1 LLKICINSTFS
12 ARINDCTLTRTKNLN
27 INEDTKK
34 KIYKILEDPH
44 TSDLKEISAEEL
56 DQVQNV
62 FSFGRCEYFLKQ
74 TGLIQKLPQ
83 QRKKE
88 LEQFID
94 SRKINSFK
102 IFSEF
107 IKVAQALNSKKI
119 IFIPLKGL
127 HLNLEIYKNLSL
139 RNIRDIDLLIKK
151 ESLTSYLECL
161 FSIGYKFKNSDI
173 QPKDFKYSDYHYDIP
188 VLINENGIH
197 VETHLKIIDAKF
209 NQLIFEKS
217 YKKKYSDTLYLDFMS
232 NENLIIH
239 LIYHGTIKNG
249 FDNGL
254 ISIFDVMNILKD
266 NNINFTFLLDCAE
279 ILGLKKNIC
288 YFLSIINFRFDG
300 IKIDQKFLIKK
311 DSLNLLNYED
321 LILMNY
327 ADAFSFRLFNKR
339 RKYDAFSYQA
349 FLSESGR
356 SKISLSDF
364 FGRIFRIT
372 FSFLKT
378 IFSIFINKRYRV
390 DVKRVK
396 EITNYLKDK

>member
-1 LLKICINSTFS
+1 MNIGEN
-12 ARINDCTLTRTKNLN
+12 TKR
-27 INEDTKK
+27 
-34 KIYKILEDPH
+34 KIYKILEEPH
-44 TSDLKEISAEEL
+44 TSGLKEISPYEL
-56 DQVQNV
+56 NQIQNV
-62 FSFGRCEYFLKQ
+62 FSYARCEYFLK
-74 TGLIQKLPQ
+74 TSGLLQKFS
-83 QRKKE
+83 KNDKNK
-88 LEQFID
+88 LEKFID
-94 SRKINSFK
+94 SREINTLK

-107 IKVAQALNSKKI
+107 IKVAQSLNLKKI
-119 IFIPLKGL
+119 KFIPLKGL

-139 RNIRDIDLLIKK
+139 RNIRDIDLLIRK
-151 ESLTSYLECL
+151 ESLTSYLECM

-173 QPKDFKYSDYHYDIP
+173 KPKDFKYSDYHYDIP
-188 VLINENGIH
+188 VLINKHGIH

-209 NQLIFEKS
+209 NKLIYAGS
-217 YKKKYSDTLYLDFMS
+217 YKKKYSDTLCLDFMS

-254 ISIFDVMNILKD
+254 VSIFDVMNILKS
-266 NNINFTFLLDCAE
+266 NKINFTFLLECAE
-279 ILGLKKNIC
+279 TLGLKKNIC

-300 IKIDQKFLIKK
+300 TKIDKKFLIKK
-311 DSLNLLNYED
+311 DNPNLLNYED

-327 ADAFSFRLFNKR
+327 ADEFSFRLFNKR

-364 FGRIFRIT
+364 FGRIFRIA

>member
-1 LLKICINSTFS
+1 MLKICINSTFS

-34 KIYKILEDPH
+34 RIYKILEDPR

-217 YKKKYSDTLYLDFMS
+217 YKKNYSDTLCLDFMS

-300 IKIDQKFLIKK
+300 IKIDQKFLIKE
-311 DSLNLLNYED
+311 DDPNLLNYED
-321 LILMNY
+321 LILMNH

-339 RKYDAFSYQA
+339 RKYDAFSYEA
-349 FLSESGR
+349 FLSESGN

-364 FGRIFRIT
+364 FGRIFNGLI
-372 FSFLKT
+372 
-378 IFSIFINKRYRV
+378 I
-390 DVKRVK
+390 
-396 EITNYLKDK
+396 

>member
-34 KIYKILEDPH
+34 RIYKILEDPR

-254 ISIFDVMNILKD
+254 VSIIDVMNILKS
-266 NNINFTFLLDCAE
+266 NKINLAFLLDSADS
-279 ILGLKKNIC
+279 LGLKKNIC

-378 IFSIFINKRYRV
+378 IFSIFINKSYRV